1 VQRTAFG
8 RTGLSVTGLGLGLA
22 ALGRPG
28 YIDLGRDDDLGSG
41 RDVAS
46 MERRAHEVL
55 DAAYEA
61 GVRYVDAARSYGR
74 AEAFLASWLEASG
87 LGPDDVTV
95 GSKWGYTYTADW
107 RTDADVHEVKDHSLA
122 TLRRQVGESR
132 ALLGGRLDLYQ
143 IHSATLESG
152 VLEDEAVMHELGRLR
167 DDGLVIGLSVSGPRQ
182 AETILRA
189 LEVDAAETNPFGAVQ
204 ATWNV
209 LEPSAGPALAE
220 AHAAGWG
227 VLVKEAMANGRLG
240 PRGEGSHRTVLDTIA
255 NAHGTGADAVAI
267 AAVLANP
274 WADVALSGAVTPGQ
288 LRSNATALD
297 LSLDEEARAQL
308 EALAEAPEA
317 YWRTRSELAWS

>member
-1 VQRTAFG
+1 MQRIAFG
-8 RTGLSVTGLGLGLA
+8 RTGLSVTRLGLGLA

-28 YIDLGRDDDLGSG
+28 YIDLGREEDLGSR

-55 DAAYEA
+55 DAAYGA
-61 GVRYVDAARSYGR
+61 GVRYLDAARSYGR
-74 AEAFLASWLEASG
+74 AEAFLASWLEARG

-122 TLRRQVGESR
+122 TLRRQVAESR
-132 ALLGGRLDLYQ
+132 ALLGERLNLYQ

-152 VLEDEAVMHELGRLR
+152 VLEDDAVLRDLARLR
-167 DDGLVIGLSVSGPRQ
+167 DEGLAIGLSVSGPRQ
-182 AETILRA
+182 AETIRRA
-189 LEVDAAETNPFGAVQ
+189 LEIDDGANPFGAVQ
-204 ATWNV
+204 ATWNL

-240 PRGEGSHRTVLDTIA
+240 PRGEGPHRPVLDRVA
-255 NAHGTGADAVAI
+255 GAHGSSVDAVAI
-267 AAVLANP
+267 AAALANP
-274 WADVALSGAVTPGQ
+274 WAGVALSGAVTPGQ

-297 LSLDEEARAQL
+297 LSLGEDELADLR
-308 EALAEAPEA
+308 ALAEAPEA